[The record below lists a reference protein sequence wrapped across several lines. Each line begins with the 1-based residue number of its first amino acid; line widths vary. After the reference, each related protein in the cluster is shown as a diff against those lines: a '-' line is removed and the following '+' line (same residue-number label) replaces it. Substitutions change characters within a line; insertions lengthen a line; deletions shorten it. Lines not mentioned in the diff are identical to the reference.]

1 MTTKLKNR
9 CTVTLKQDDSS
20 TIKTYR
26 INNRLFYMLEKS
38 LENFR
43 SISPKPR
50 KIRCVETG
58 EVFESARKASKWV
71 EFALEISYCDFN
83 LIKAACKRQNGKSYG
98 YHWEF
103 VNEDLDTFKVQLN
116 ERINNDN

>member
-9 CTVTLKQDDSS
+9 CTVTLKQDDSG

-71 EFALEISYCDFN
+71 EFALETSYCDFN

-103 VNEDLDTFKVQLN
+103 VNEDLDTFKTQLN
-116 ERINNDN
+116 ERIINDN

>member
-9 CTVTLKQDDSS
+9 CTVTLKQDDSG

-26 INNRLFYMLEKS
+26 INDRLFYMLEKS

-43 SISPKPR
+43 STSPKPR

-71 EFALEISYCDFN
+71 EFVLEISYCDFN

-103 VNEDLDTFKVQLN
+103 VNENLDKFKVQLN
-116 ERINNDN
+116 ERITNAN

>member
-1 MTTKLKNR
+1 MTAKLKNR

-103 VNEDLDTFKVQLN
+103 VNEDLDTFKIQLN

>member
-9 CTVTLKQDDSS
+9 CTVTLKQDDSG